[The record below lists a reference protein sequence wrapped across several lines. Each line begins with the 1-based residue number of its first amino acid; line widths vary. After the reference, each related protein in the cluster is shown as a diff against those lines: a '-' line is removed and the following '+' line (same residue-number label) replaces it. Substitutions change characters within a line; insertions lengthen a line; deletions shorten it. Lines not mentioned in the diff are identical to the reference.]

1 MADKSHG
8 ECLTE
13 ETLTEYLEGGLDP
26 AIKLASEAHLIACD
40 ECRVRLG
47 FFMKMLNE
55 EVGAEEAAAVES
67 IAQQWN
73 KSKYKMPRRTG
84 TFPNWLFRCVAV
96 AAALVIVVV
105 AVRIFMERQAPP
117 KSAGEI
123 VQLLLSQN
131 RPFESRLAN
140 EPHLPIVRTR
150 GVEDPGVAYG
160 LIAGEM
166 TRLSANSYQMG
177 RFYLLQKEFGRAISY
192 LEVAGQEVG
201 AEAAVHNDLGVA
213 YMECDGP
220 RLEEAGEEFRHA
232 LEKDPLFA
240 PAVFNLALLHERTN
254 SPEKAVAEWKRYI
267 QLDPNSD
274 WGKEALSRLQGLTR

>member
-1 MADKSHG
+1 MVDKSHG

-26 AIKLASEAHLIACD
+26 AIKLASEVHLIACD

-47 FFMKMLNE
+47 FFMKLLNE
-55 EVGAEEAAAVES
+55 EIGAEEAAAVDS

-84 TFPNWLFRCVAV
+84 TFPNWLFRCVAI
-96 AAALVIVVV
+96 AAAVAIAVV
-105 AVRIFMERQAPP
+105 AVRIIVDRQAPP
-117 KSAGEI
+117 SSAGEI

-140 EPHLPIVRTR
+140 EPHRSIVRTR
-150 GVEDPGVAYG
+150 GVEDAGVAYG

-166 TRLSANSYQMG
+166 TRLSAGSHQMG
-177 RFYLLQKEFGRAISY
+177 RFYLLQKEFSRAISD
-192 LEVAGQEVG
+192 LEMAEREVG

-213 YMECDGP
+213 YMESDGP
-220 RLEEAGEEFRHA
+220 RLEQAGEEFRHA
-232 LEKDPLFA
+232 LDKDPLFA
-240 PAVFNLALLHERTN
+240 PAVFNLALLYERTN
-254 SPEKAVAEWKRYI
+254 MPEKAVAEWKRYI